1 MWNRNAMYV
10 DTAATGFTAENLTV
24 ENSYDYT
31 NGSDQQA
38 DALCIVADQTA
49 CINVRLIGYQD
60 TLLTDTRTKDEN
72 GNYAV
77 TRQYFNKCYITGNV
91 DFIYGA
97 GTSVFEDCDIVARYT
112 EYKSDGCYTAGRT
125 YASTP
130 YGYVFN
136 NCRFLA
142 EEGVADGA
150 YRMARPWGQMIRQ
163 HL

>member
-1 MWNRNAMYV
+1 M
-10 DTAATGFTAENLTV
+10 
-24 ENSYDYT
+24 
-31 NGSDQQA
+31 
-38 DALCIVADQTA
+38 ADQTA

-112 EYKSDGCYTAGRT
+112 EYNQTDAIQPEEHMLPHLTDTYLTTA
-125 YASTP
+125 AS
-130 YGYVFN
+130 
-136 NCRFLA
+136 LQKKA
-142 EEGVADGA
+142 
-150 YRMARPWGQMIRQ
+150 
-163 HL
+163 